1 MGLELNAIKEIEELK
16 SEIAA
21 DNSPAAEPPGENDA
35 AGISLLELAE
45 ILDQHK
51 MWVES
56 GGESGVKADLTG
68 INLARADLTGVNFQG
83 AHLRARQELL
93 VHAGAAADVEIGL

>member
-21 DNSPAAEPPGENDA
+21 DNSSAIEPPSEDA
-35 AGISLLELAE
+35 GGISLIELAE

-56 GGESGVKADLTG
+56 GGETGVKADLC
-68 INLARADLTGVNFQG
+68 
-83 AHLRARQELL
+83 
-93 VHAGAAADVEIGL
+93 